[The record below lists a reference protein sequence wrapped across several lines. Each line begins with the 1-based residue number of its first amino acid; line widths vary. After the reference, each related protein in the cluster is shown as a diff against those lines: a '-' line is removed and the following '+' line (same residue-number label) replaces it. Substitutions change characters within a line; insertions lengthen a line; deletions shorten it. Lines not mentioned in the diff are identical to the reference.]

1 MAKIDKA
8 VAFATVDGRSI
19 RLEARQGQ
27 SGLWF
32 VTSPDVR
39 WLLGTGRSLAEAI
52 EAVPAAYARLRAA
65 PVSGTR

>member
-1 MAKIDKA
+1 MDRT
-8 VAFATVDGRSI
+8 VAFATVDGRSL
-19 RLEARQGQ
+19 RLEARQGR

-32 VTSPDVR
+32 VTSPDMR
-39 WLLGTGRSLAEAI
+39 WLLATGRTLAEAI

>member
-1 MAKIDKA
+1 MARIEKA

-19 RLEARQGQ
+19 RLEARQGR

-39 WLLGTGRSLAEAI
+39 WLLGTGRTLAQAI
-52 EAVPAAYARLRAA
+52 EAVPGAYAALRAV

>member
-52 EAVPAAYARLRAA
+52 EAVPAAYVRLRAA